1 VRTISARRSI
11 LDAWIAAIIIAEAM
25 VKAIMTI
32 AIEIPPALQT
42 IAGETFRNLSGMC
55 RSLTGCMKPGMNI
68 NLSFRSEWRCALHH
82 ILVANFCLPFPCRRQ
97 TGMRDDCA

>member
-1 VRTISARRSI
+1 

-32 AIEIPPALQT
+32 AIDIPPALRT

-55 RSLTGCMKPGMNI
+55 RTLSGHMKPGMNS
-68 NLSFRSEWRCALHH
+68 NLSFCSEWRCDLHH
-82 ILVANFCLPFPCRRQ
+82 SPASNFCLPFPCRRQ